1 MSTVPSSENQESAVS
16 PSTPVSQPETAPA
29 ATPTAAPQET
39 VGATAG
45 TTTTVALVTDPEAAS
60 TAGAS
65 PATPEPPSL
74 DRYECRSCGY
84 VYEPTDGDGR
94 RNVAPGTLFE
104 EVPETWICP
113 VCRAPKVQFINIGPK
128 AKPSGFDEN
137 LTYGLGVNTMTA
149 AQKRL
154 LIFGS
159 LVVGFLFLMSFY
171 GLK

>member
-1 MSTVPSSENQESAVS
+1 MSTVPASENQDPAVS
-16 PSTPVSQPETAPA
+16 PDETASNPK
-29 ATPTAAPQET
+29 TPPSAPPQET
-39 VGATAG
+39 GGEV
-45 TTTTVALVTDPEAAS
+45 TTVALVADSEAPPEAE
-60 TAGAS
+60 T
-65 PATPEPPSL
+65 PAAPSL
-74 DRYECRSCGY
+74 DRHECRACGY

-94 RNVAPGTLFE
+94 RNIAAGTLFE
-104 EVPETWICP
+104 DVPATWVCP

-128 AKPSGFDEN
+128 SKPSGFDEN

-171 GLK
+171 GFK

>member
-1 MSTVPSSENQESAVS
+1 MSTTVPSSENQAPTGS
-16 PSTPVSQPETAPA
+16 PTETA
-29 ATPTAAPQET
+29 ATPDMVTSAPAEE
-39 VGATAG
+39 
-45 TTTTVALVTDPEAAS
+45 TTVALVTDDP
-60 TAGAS
+60 TAVPDAEG
-65 PATPEPPSL
+65 PATAEAPEPPPL
-74 DRYECRSCGY
+74 DRHECRSCGY

-94 RNVAPGTLFE
+94 RNVPPGTLFE
-104 EVPETWICP
+104 DVPATWVCP

-159 LVVGFLFLMSFY
+159 LVAGFLFLMSFY